1 MIAAAVEDSVALVGR
16 QMRHIARVPES
27 LLGVTLLPIAIVLIF
42 GYMFGSVVRPGAGE
56 YDYREY
62 IMAGIFIQ
70 VMVSGM
76 VTTATG
82 FSDDLKNGLVDRF
95 RSLPMSRSAVLV
107 GRTVSDLALASLS
120 CVVVAVVGLL
130 IGWRVHN
137 GVLETAAGFGL
148 LLLLGFVMAW
158 FGALIAMVARSA
170 EAVSALSFLVMPIA
184 FLSNAFIPL
193 DNLPGGLRTVAEW
206 NPVST
211 VAQACRELFGNPGA
225 EATSGAFPAQHP
237 VPAAVVTMLLLLLIL
252 VPLSVRA
259 YRKAVAR

>member
-1 MIAAAVEDSVALVGR
+1 VIALVEDSSALIGR

-42 GYMFGSVVRPGAGE
+42 GYMLGSVVQPGASP

-95 RSLPMSRSAVLV
+95 RSLPMSRASVLI
-107 GRTVSDLALASLS
+107 GRTVSDLVLAAIS
-120 CVVVAVVGLL
+120 CVVVAVVGYL
-130 IGWRVHN
+130 IGWRAHE
-137 GVLETAAGFGL
+137 GVAKTAAGFGL

-158 FGALIAMVARSA
+158 LGALIAMAARSA
-170 EAVSALSFLVMPIA
+170 EAVSGLSFLVMPIA
-184 FLSNAFIPL
+184 FLSNAFVPL
-193 DNLPGGLRTVAEW
+193 DNLPHWLRVVAEW

-211 VAQACRELFGNPGA
+211 VALACRQLFGNPGA
-225 EATSGAFPAQHP
+225 DATSGAYPAQHP
-237 VPAAVVTMLLLLLIL
+237 VPAALVILLGLLAIL
-252 VPLSVRA
+252 VPLAVRS
-259 YRKAVAR
+259 YRRAVAR

>member
-1 MIAAAVEDSVALVGR
+1 MIALVEDSSALIGR
-16 QMRHIARVPES
+16 QMRHISRVPES

-42 GYMFGSVVRPGAGE
+42 GYMLGSVVQPGASP

-95 RSLPMSRSAVLV
+95 RSLPMSRAAVLI
-107 GRTVSDLALASLS
+107 GRTVSDLVLAAIS
-120 CVVVAVVGLL
+120 CLVVAVVGAM
-130 IGWRVHN
+130 IGWRAHE
-137 GVLETAAGFGL
+137 GVVRAAAGFGL

-170 EAVSALSFLVMPIA
+170 EAVSGLSFLVMPIA
-184 FLSNAFIPL
+184 FLSNAFVPL
-193 DNLPGGLRTVAEW
+193 DNLPSWLRVVAEW

-211 VAQACRELFGNPGA
+211 VALACRQLFGNPGA
-225 EATSGAFPAQHP
+225 EATSGAYPAQHP
-237 VPAAVVTMLLLLLIL
+237 VPAALVILLGLLLIL

-259 YRKAVAR
+259 YRRAVAR